1 MNSQL
6 KNSSDEALVDMY
18 RTSKSTDA
26 FGLLYE
32 RYSHLVY
39 GVCMKYLKDADN
51 AKDASMQIFEK
62 LITDL
67 PRHEVQVFKAWLY
80 RVAQNHCLMI
90 LRSNNHLTKSV
101 DVFNENNVE
110 FVDEL
115 HLKVEKEILL
125 TKMEDSLKDLNEDQR
140 RCVEMFYLEK
150 KSYIEI
156 MQETGFNFM
165 QVKSFIQNGKRNLK
179 QKMSES
185 LLK

>member
-1 MNSQL
+1 
-6 KNSSDEALVDMY
+6 
-18 RTSKSTDA
+18 
-26 FGLLYE
+26 
-32 RYSHLVY
+32 
-39 GVCMKYLKDADN
+39 
-51 AKDASMQIFEK
+51 
-62 LITDL
+62 
-67 PRHEVQVFKAWLY
+67 
-80 RVAQNHCLMI
+80 MI

-101 DVFNENNVE
+101 DVFNENSVE

-115 HLKVEKEILL
+115 HLKVEKEMLL

-150 KSYIEI
+150 KTYIEI

>member
-1 MNSQL
+1 MNSQI
-6 KNSSDEALVDMY
+6 KNSRDEALVDMY

-39 GVCMKYLKDADN
+39 GVCMKYLKDVDN

-90 LRSNNHLTKSV
+90 LRSNNHLIKSV
-101 DVFNENNVE
+101 DVFSENSVE

-115 HLKVEKEILL
+115 HLKVEKEIQL

-150 KSYIEI
+150 KTYIEI

-185 LLK
+185 

>member
-39 GVCMKYLKDADN
+39 GVCMKYLKDVDN

-67 PRHEVQVFKAWLY
+67 PRHEVHVFKAWLY

-90 LRSNNHLTKSV
+90 LRNKNHLIKSV
-101 DVFNENNVE
+101 DVFSENSVE

-115 HLKVEKEILL
+115 HLKVEKEIQL

-140 RCVEMFYLEK
+140 QCVEMFYLEK
-150 KSYIEI
+150 KTYIEI

-185 LLK
+185 

>member
-39 GVCMKYLKDADN
+39 GVCMKYLKDVDN

-67 PRHEVQVFKAWLY
+67 PRHEVQIFKAWLY

-90 LRSNNHLTKSV
+90 LRSNNHLIKSV
-101 DVFNENNVE
+101 DVFSENSVE

-115 HLKVEKEILL
+115 HLKVEKEIQL

-150 KSYIEI
+150 KTYIEI

-185 LLK
+185 

>member
-39 GVCMKYLKDADN
+39 GVCMKYLKDVDN

-67 PRHEVQVFKAWLY
+67 PRHEVQIFKAWLY

-90 LRSNNHLTKSV
+90 LRSNNHLIKSV
-101 DVFNENNVE
+101 DVFSENSME

-115 HLKVEKEILL
+115 HLKVEKEIQL

-150 KSYIEI
+150 KTYIEI

-185 LLK
+185 

>member
-80 RVAQNHCLMI
+80 RVAQNH
-90 LRSNNHLTKSV
+90 
-101 DVFNENNVE
+101 
-110 FVDEL
+110 
-115 HLKVEKEILL
+115 
-125 TKMEDSLKDLNEDQR
+125 
-140 RCVEMFYLEK
+140 
-150 KSYIEI
+150 
-156 MQETGFNFM
+156 
-165 QVKSFIQNGKRNLK
+165 
-179 QKMSES
+179 
-185 LLK
+185 

>member
-101 DVFNENNVE
+101 DVFSENSVE

-115 HLKVEKEILL
+115 HLKVEKEIQL
-125 TKMEDSLKDLNEDQR
+125 TKMEDSLKDLNKDQR

-150 KSYIEI
+150 KTYIEI

-185 LLK
+185 

>member
-1 MNSQL
+1 MNSQI

-18 RTSKSTDA
+18 RTSKSTEA

-39 GVCMKYLKDADN
+39 GVCMKYLKDVDN
-51 AKDASMQIFEK
+51 AKDATMQIFEK

-101 DVFNENNVE
+101 DVFSENSVE
-110 FVDEL
+110 FIDEL
-115 HLKVEKEILL
+115 HLKVEKEIQL

-150 KSYIEI
+150 KTYIEI

-185 LLK
+185 

>member
-1 MNSQL
+1 VNSQL

-101 DVFNENNVE
+101 DVFSENSVE

-115 HLKVEKEILL
+115 HLKVEKEIQL
-125 TKMEDSLKDLNEDQR
+125 TKMEDSLKDLNKDQR

-150 KSYIEI
+150 KTYIEI

-185 LLK
+185 

>member
-1 MNSQL
+1 VNSQL

-26 FGLLYE
+26 FGILYE

-101 DVFNENNVE
+101 DVFNENSVE

-150 KSYIEI
+150 KTYIEI

>member
-39 GVCMKYLKDADN
+39 GVCMKYLKDVDN
-51 AKDASMQIFEK
+51 SKDATMQIFEK

-101 DVFNENNVE
+101 DVFSENSVE

-115 HLKVEKEILL
+115 HLKVEKEIQL

-150 KSYIEI
+150 KTYIEI

-185 LLK
+185 

>member
-1 MNSQL
+1 
-6 KNSSDEALVDMY
+6 MY

-39 GVCMKYLKDADN
+39 GVCMKYLKDVDN

-101 DVFNENNVE
+101 DVFSENSVE

-115 HLKVEKEILL
+115 HLKVEKEIQL

-150 KSYIEI
+150 KTYIEI

-185 LLK
+185 

>member
-39 GVCMKYLKDADN
+39 GVCMKYLKDVDN
-51 AKDASMQIFEK
+51 AKDATMQIFEK

-101 DVFNENNVE
+101 DVFSENSME

-115 HLKVEKEILL
+115 HLKVEKEIQL

-150 KSYIEI
+150 KTYIEI

-185 LLK
+185 

>member
-39 GVCMKYLKDADN
+39 GVHEIFKDVDN

-67 PRHEVQVFKAWLY
+67 PRHEVQIFKAWLY

-90 LRSNNHLTKSV
+90 LRSNNHLIKSV
-101 DVFNENNVE
+101 DVF
-110 FVDEL
+110 
-115 HLKVEKEILL
+115 LKTVW
-125 TKMEDSLKDLNEDQR
+125 
-140 RCVEMFYLEK
+140 
-150 KSYIEI
+150 
-156 MQETGFNFM
+156 
-165 QVKSFIQNGKRNLK
+165 NL
-179 QKMSES
+179 
-185 LLK
+185 

>member
-1 MNSQL
+1 VNSQL

>member
-18 RTSKSTDA
+18 RTSKSTEA
-26 FGLLYE
+26 VGQLYE

-39 GVCMKYLKDADN
+39 GVCMKYLKDTDN
-51 AKDASMQIFEK
+51 AKDATMQIFEK
-62 LITDL
+62 LISDL
-67 PRHEVQVFKAWLY
+67 PRHDVQVFKAWLY

-90 LRSNNHLTKSV
+90 LRSNHHQTISV
-101 DVFNENNVE
+101 DIFSENSVE

-115 HLKVEKEILL
+115 HLTVEKELQL
-125 TKMEDSLKDLNEDQR
+125 TKMEDAMKDLNKDQR
-140 RCVEMFYLEK
+140 QCLEMFYLEK
-150 KSYIEI
+150 KTYIEI

-179 QKMSES
+179 QKMNET
-185 LLK
+185 LQK

>member
-1 MNSQL
+1 VNSQI

-18 RTSKSTDA
+18 RTSKSTEA

-39 GVCMKYLKDADN
+39 GVCMKYLKDVDN
-51 AKDASMQIFEK
+51 AKDATMQIFEK

-101 DVFNENNVE
+101 DVFSENSVE
-110 FVDEL
+110 FIDEL
-115 HLKVEKEILL
+115 HLKVEKEIQL

-150 KSYIEI
+150 KTYIEI

-185 LLK
+185 

>member
-39 GVCMKYLKDADN
+39 GVCMKYLKDVDN

-101 DVFNENNVE
+101 DVFSENSVE

-115 HLKVEKEILL
+115 HLKVEKEIQL

-150 KSYIEI
+150 KTYIEI

-185 LLK
+185 